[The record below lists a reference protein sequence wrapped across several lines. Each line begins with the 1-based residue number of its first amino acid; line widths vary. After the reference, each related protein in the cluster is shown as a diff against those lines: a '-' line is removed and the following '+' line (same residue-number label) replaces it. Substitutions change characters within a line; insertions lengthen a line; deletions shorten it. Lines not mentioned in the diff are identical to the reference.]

1 MSFPVFSPRTRWV
14 VLSTALLGLTA
25 AAAITFFL
33 RVPANDAALRKKV
46 IETLESRLD
55 AEVELGELDLDV
67 FPRLRAT
74 GTGLIVRH
82 EGRQDVPPLFS
93 VEAFEIRADLAG
105 LLRNH
110 VAHVRLDGLVIAI
123 PPDDESAERERREGG
138 SDVVVDELVA
148 ADAKL
153 VIVSRDPGR
162 PPKTW
167 AIHELRME
175 TIGAHTAMPFNAT
188 LTNAVPPG
196 EIATAGN
203 FGPWHRTE
211 PGRTPLDGRFTFE
224 QADLGYFKGIS
235 GTLSAQGSY
244 GGSLARIEVHG
255 ETTTPDFTV
264 AVGGHPVPLETKY
277 HAIVDGTN
285 GNTRLERV
293 DASFLDTRL
302 VASGGVFEVEGAEGR
317 EVVLDVVMDEAR
329 LEDVLRLA
337 VSSPQPPMT
346 GALELNTK
354 FVLPPGDRDVV
365 EKLRLD
371 GAFTIDGG
379 RFTDPGVQSRI
390 NELSARARG
399 RKTAEVKPQRAE
411 SDFSGRFQL
420 ADGTLKLAKLTFDVP
435 GALVELD
442 GRYALRPGT
451 LDFAGNLY
459 MDAKVSQTVS
469 GYKSVLLKIVDP
481 LFRKNGRTVVPLK
494 ISGTREMP
502 EFGMDVKRVFT
513 RAGR

>member
-1 MSFPVFSPRTRWV
+1 
-14 VLSTALLGLTA
+14 
-25 AAAITFFL
+25 
-33 RVPANDAALRKKV
+33 
-46 IETLESRLD
+46 
-55 AEVELGELDLDV
+55 
-67 FPRLRAT
+67 
-74 GTGLIVRH
+74 
-82 EGRQDVPPLFS
+82 VPPLFS
-93 VEAFEIRADLAG
+93 IEAFEIRADLAG

-110 VAHVRLDGLVIAI
+110 VAHVRLDGLVITV

-138 SDVVVDELVA
+138 SDIVVDELVA

-153 VIVSRDPGR
+153 VIVSRDPSR

-175 TIGAHTAMPFNAT
+175 TIGAETALPFSAT

-196 EIATAGN
+196 EIATTGH

-224 QADLGYFKGIS
+224 EADLGYFKGIS
-235 GTLSAQGSY
+235 GTLSAQGRY

-255 ETTTPDFTV
+255 ETRTPDFTV
-264 AVGGHPVPLETKY
+264 SVGGHPVPLETKY

-285 GNTRLERV
+285 GDTRLERV
-293 DASFLDTRL
+293 DAAFLDTRL
-302 VASGGVFEVEGAEGR
+302 VASGGVFDVEGADGR
-317 EVVLDVVMDEAR
+317 EVVLDVVMDDAR

-346 GALELNTK
+346 GGLRLNTK

-371 GAFTIDGG
+371 GAFSIDGG

-399 RKTAEVKPQRAE
+399 RKTAEVKARRAE

-420 ADGTLKLAKLTFDVP
+420 ADGILKLPQLTFDVP

-469 GYKSVLLKIVDP
+469 GYKSVFLKIVDP

-494 ISGTREMP
+494 ISGTREKP

-513 RAGR
+513 RGDR